1 MHIRHALVHFGENL
15 ESIRQVVQ
23 KMQQKQVSRSSLPP
37 FCFLS
42 QGFSVSY
49 IYEGQIRFEFGE
61 NLAQIGQ
68 FFQELQQK

>member
-1 MHIRHALVHFGENL
+1 MHKRHTLVQFGENL
-15 ESIRQVVQ
+15 ESIGELFQ

-49 IYEGQIRFEFGE
+49 IYEGQILFEFDE

-68 FFQELQQK
+68 LVQEL